1 MHLTSNDG
9 LFVPAPFPFWL
20 RTNISVL
27 GRDPE
32 ESFVQS
38 YSPHARLFVYLPSNF
53 TRLEAMFLGAQ
64 ILPALSDNFVV
75 QYS

>member
-20 RTNISVL
+20 LTF
-27 GRDPE
+27 GRDRE
-32 ESFVQS
+32 ESFIQS
-38 YSPHARLFVYLPSNF
+38 YSPHARLFVYLPSDF
-53 TRLEAMFLGAQ
+53 TRLETMFLGAQ